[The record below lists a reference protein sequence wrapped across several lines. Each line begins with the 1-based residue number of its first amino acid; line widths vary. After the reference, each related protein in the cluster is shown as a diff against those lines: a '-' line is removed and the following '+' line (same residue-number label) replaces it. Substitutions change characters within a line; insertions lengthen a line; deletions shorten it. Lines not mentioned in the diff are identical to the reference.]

1 VNGYF
6 ARFDVF
12 MAVKIQVEV
21 FWVVMP
27 CSVVVGHRRFGGPCC
42 LHLQVLV
49 NYHNSTRRQNPE
61 DLDFLICYD
70 FEGSRR
76 GLFQVFTVAF
86 AWYKSENAYPV
97 ARSRKA
103 SKSRLWLKR
112 IWKKAI
118 KVHYQSLPVV
128 T

>member
-1 VNGYF
+1 
-6 ARFDVF
+6 
-12 MAVKIQVEV
+12 
-21 FWVVMP
+21 MP

-76 GLFQVFTVAF
+76 GLFHRN
-86 AWYKSENAYPV
+86 KLD
-97 ARSRKA
+97 
-103 SKSRLWLKR
+103 RLMEITKILIHKT
-112 IWKKAI
+112 
-118 KVHYQSLPVV
+118 P
-128 T
+128 